1 MVSDGNREATA
12 DPADWS
18 AARALRCQAD
28 RSVEAARS
36 LLDYYFEVNEVKG
49 KGAPARRIIGL
60 GGTWQWNWPSSMW
73 VHEQAAKH
81 LRSAARFR
89 RKAAARD
96 RTRRR
101 QRRGT
106 VLKAG
111 LKRSLDIA
119 PVAED
124 VRDHLMTESGR

>member
-1 MVSDGNREATA
+1 LVL
-12 DPADWS
+12 DPG
-18 AARALRCQAD
+18 LRRQAD

-60 GGTWQWNWPSSMW
+60 GGTWRWNWPSSLW

-89 RKAAARD
+89 RTAAARD
-96 RTRRR
+96 WARRR
-101 QRRGT
+101 GRREAGAGS
-106 VLKAG
+106 KAG
-111 LKRSLDIA
+111 GFTRG
-119 PVAED
+119 E
-124 VRDHLMTESGR
+124 